1 MTVVTT
7 NRPMFVELSPR
18 TKRSGEGCPKKS
30 SGASPYRKPTQVD
43 EESILRSS
51 SESWLRN

>member
-1 MTVVTT
+1 ML
-7 NRPMFVELSPR
+7 VEPSLR
-18 TKRSGEGCPKKS
+18 TKRIGEGPSKKS
-30 SGASPYRKPTQVD
+30 SGIGPYRKPTQVD

>member
-18 TKRSGEGCPKKS
+18 TKRSGERCPKKS
-30 SGASPYRKPTQVD
+30 SGNSPYRKPTQVD